1 MRTSELMTVRQR
13 RTDLFVGLTFQ
24 VVGLFAVSEL
34 LHGEYPLPLV
44 AISVSA
50 YGAASLASLYVMIV
64 TEFRPVAFE
73 TASFSLWM
81 LTNAAFAY
89 SIHTAHMP
97 KVDNTEHRERMP
109 AAAMHFPD
117 DAVRSPANE
126 RQLNRI
132 KEAWPKLSDE
142 SKQRILDIAAP
153 EKKDDAKADKM
164 EALKVD

>member
-24 VVGLFAVSEL
+24 VVGLFAVAEL

-50 YGAASLASLYVMIV
+50 YGAAALAALYVMIV

-73 TASFSLWM
+73 TASFTLWL

-89 SIHTAHMP
+89 SVHTAHMP
-97 KVDNTEHRERMP
+97 KFENVEHRERIP
-109 AAAMHFPD
+109 VAAMHVPD
-117 DAVRSPANE
+117 EAVRSPANE
-126 RQLNRI
+126 RSLNRI
-132 KEAWPKLSDE
+132 KQAWPGLDE
-142 SKQRILDIAAP
+142 ETKKRILDLAAP
-153 EKKDDAKADKM
+153 EKNNAEKGEKK
-164 EALKVD
+164 EALSVD